1 MRVPRRLR
9 RRRVSRSAHTNPRS
23 RPEYDERKG
32 RERRTKEEGRYAQT
46 SGKITEDPISTF
58 GMGTIPNAK
67 LSLLITIGSF
77 AIPLPPDIP
86 SLPLSLSLSR
96 SKPRFTHASARTT
109 RGNTAKGGARSAT
122 TTTNSP
128 SHPPPPF
135 FPHNGTFRR
144 KQKQDI
150 PRKKAGSDSRGFHP
164 FLRGHLDGWRGGG
177 GSTIEGRK
185 GHGSR
190 NLSSVAQH
198 CCHGRFALSAERI
211 DGGERNAVGYDHYFS
226 MRV

>member
-86 SLPLSLSLSR
+86 SLPLSLSLSFQASFR
-96 SKPRFTHASARTT
+96 STHASARTT
-109 RGNTAKGGARSAT
+109 RGNTAKGGVQQQQQRTPLPTLPLPFSPT
-122 TTTNSP
+122 TERFGVNRNRISRERRLGAIREVFTP
-128 SHPPPPF
+128 SCEGISMGGGEGGE
-135 FPHNGTFRR
+135 HNRR
-144 KQKQDI
+144 KK
-150 PRKKAGSDSRGFHP
+150 R
-164 FLRGHLDGWRGGG
+164 
-177 GSTIEGRK
+177 T
-185 GHGSR
+185 
-190 NLSSVAQH
+190 
-198 CCHGRFALSAERI
+198 RFA
-211 DGGERNAVGYDHYFS
+211 
-226 MRV
+226 

>member
-109 RGNTAKGGARSAT
+109 RGNTAKGEVQQQQRT
-122 TTTNSP
+122 PLPTLP
-128 SHPPPPF
+128 LPF
-135 FPHNGTFRR
+135 FPTTERFGVNRNRISRERRLGAIREVFTPSCEGT
-144 KQKQDI
+144 
-150 PRKKAGSDSRGFHP
+150 SM
-164 FLRGHLDGWRGGG
+164 GGGEG

-185 GHGSR
+185 EHGSR

>member
-77 AIPLPPDIP
+77 AIPLPPFSP
-86 SLPLSLSLSR
+86 SLPLSLVPSLVSPMHRLERPVVTRRREEHGVQQQQRTPLPTLPLPFSPTTERFGVNRNRISR
-96 SKPRFTHASARTT
+96 ERRLGAIREVFTPSCEGTSM
-109 RGNTAKGGARSAT
+109 GGGEGGE
-122 TTTNSP
+122 
-128 SHPPPPF
+128 
-135 FPHNGTFRR
+135 HNRR
-144 KQKQDI
+144 KK
-150 PRKKAGSDSRGFHP
+150 R
-164 FLRGHLDGWRGGG
+164 
-177 GSTIEGRK
+177 T
-185 GHGSR
+185 
-190 NLSSVAQH
+190 
-198 CCHGRFALSAERI
+198 RFA
-211 DGGERNAVGYDHYFS
+211 
-226 MRV
+226 